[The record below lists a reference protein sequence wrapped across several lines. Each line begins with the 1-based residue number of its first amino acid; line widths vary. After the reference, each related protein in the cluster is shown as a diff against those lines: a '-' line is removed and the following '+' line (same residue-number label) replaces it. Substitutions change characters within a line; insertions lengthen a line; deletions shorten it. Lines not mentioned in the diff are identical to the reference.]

1 MKPDVVS
8 VLERIYDVDRSPEDW
23 LAAIAEAAAPLID
36 QGAGTFGYF
45 VDLSPASR
53 IEVSGFVGAPGS
65 DMGHLAS
72 FGQWTETV
80 PLWFQRAIHLSLPC
94 GFGTEFP
101 PEPYFPEIESAMKV
115 VGKADVFGVNG
126 IDAAKRGAVLTAFV
140 ADSSLR
146 GPRPDPAI
154 WARVASHL
162 ATGAR
167 LVQELAAVGAR
178 EAPEAVLSPDGSL
191 EHANASA
198 KEPEARDALREMV
211 RRIDRARTG
220 AVRQNADE
228 ASLLWEAMVAG
239 RWSLLD
245 HFDTD
250 GRRYVVARVN
260 EAVTNPL
267 ADLSERERQVM
278 GLAANGRS
286 NKLIAYELGV
296 AESTVSTL
304 LSRAQRKLGA
314 ADRVDLI
321 RVYLQHC
328 WRLGP

>member
-8 VLERIYDVDRSPEDW
+8 VLERIYDVDRSPEAW
-23 LAAIAEAAAPLID
+23 LAAVAEAADPLLD
-36 QGAGTFGYF
+36 QGSGTYGYF
-45 VDLSPASR
+45 VDLSRASR
-53 IEVSGFVGAPGS
+53 VEASGFVAAPGS
-65 DMGHLAS
+65 DMAQLAT
-72 FGQWTETV
+72 FGQWAAAT

-94 GFGTEFP
+94 GFGAELP
-101 PEPYFPEIESAMKV
+101 REPYLSAVENSMQS
-115 VGKADVFGVNG
+115 VGKVDVFGVNG
-126 IDAAKRGAVLTAFV
+126 IDATKRGAVLAAFA
-140 ADSSLR
+140 ADSSRR
-146 GPRPDPAI
+146 GARPDHAI

-178 EAPEAVLSPDGSL
+178 EAPEAVLSPDGGL
-191 EHANASA
+191 EHADAAA

-220 AVRQNADE
+220 AVRQSADE
-228 ASLLWEAMVAG
+228 ASLLWEAMVLG

-260 EAVTNPL
+260 EPVTHPL
-267 ADLSERERQVM
+267 ADLSERERQVT